1 MDVTVTRKYRG
12 NEEIERSSMTVINS
26 RSVKNTTLINNILK
40 NATTEVTPQTFI
52 VALNFKDL
60 ITFEYKCSD
69 DLIFLSQHS
78 ENGDATI
85 LQNEIPY
92 VFEDFI
98 AQFEII
104 KIEPSELGMVLLI
117 GEYKL

>member
-1 MDVTVTRKYRG
+1 MDVSVTRKYRG
-12 NEEIERSSMTVINS
+12 DQEIERSSVTITNS

-40 NATTEVTPQTFI
+40 SASTEVTPQTFI
-52 VALNFKDL
+52 VALNFKDI

-69 DLIFLSQHS
+69 DLIFLSQYS
-78 ENGDATI
+78 ENGDAVI
-85 LQNEIPY
+85 LQNDTPY

-104 KIEPSELGMVLLI
+104 KIEPSELGMILLI